1 MLPFDAREP
10 MKTAYRTH
18 TCGELTKKDAGQTVR
33 LAGWVDSS
41 RDHGGL
47 IFIDLRDRYGTTQC
61 VFNPEVAREAHALA
75 EGMHGEDVVQ
85 LEGTVSPRP
94 AAAVNPKIPTGEIE
108 VRVTAAEVLAKS
120 EPPPITVAD
129 DCDAGE
135 DVRLRYRYLDLRRP
149 CMQRNLLVRHEIIQA
164 MRRTLEDERFIEVET
179 PLLTKS
185 TPEGARDFLVPSR
198 INPGR
203 FYALPQS
210 PQLFKQILMVS
221 GFDRY
226 YQIARC
232 LRDEDLR
239 ADRQPEFTQ
248 LDIEMALVEEEDVL
262 GVTERVVAAVVKAAK
277 GIDVATPFPRL
288 TFAEAVRD
296 YGSDKPDRRFEMRLK
311 DVAEVAR
318 ASEFRIFRQAAEAGG
333 HVRGLKVPGGPGPNP
348 KGAGGAGAPGLTR
361 KDIDNLTTFAAD
373 FGAKGLAWM
382 RVEADG
388 LTGPIAK
395 FFKPDQLAAMQKTF
409 AAKEGDLLLFVADQP
424 AVVAASLGALR
435 VHLGHRLGLV
445 PQKELNFCWVTD
457 FPLFEWDVEA
467 KRHVAIHHPFTSP
480 RPEDMDRLESEPLSV
495 RARAYDLV
503 LNGVELGG
511 GSIRIH
517 RPDVQERVFR
527 LLGIG
532 KEEAEEKFG
541 FLLEALRYGAPP
553 HGGIALGLDR
563 FVRLLVGASSI
574 REVIAF
580 PKTQR
585 AQCMMSG
592 APGTVDERQ
601 LRDLHIRLR
610 PEAAKE
616 E

>member
-1 MLPFDAREP
+1 

-18 TCGELTKKDAGQTVR
+18 TCGELTREHAGQTVR

-75 EGMHGEDVVQ
+75 EEMHGQDVVR

-94 AAAVNPKIPTGEIE
+94 AAAVNPKIPTGAIE
-108 VRVTAAEVLAKS
+108 VRVTVAEVLAKS
-120 EPPPITVAD
+120 APPPITVAD

-164 MRRTLEDERFIEVET
+164 MRRTLEGERFIEVET

-248 LDIEMALVEEEDVL
+248 LDIEMAFIAEDDVL
-262 GVTERVVAAVVKAAK
+262 GVTERVVAAVVKAVK
-277 GIDVATPFPRL
+277 GVDLATPFPRL
-288 TFAEAVRD
+288 SFADAMRD
-296 YGSDKPDRRFEMRLK
+296 YGSDKPDRRFEMKLA

-333 HVRGLKVPGGPGPNP
+333 HVRGLKVPGGPG
-348 KGAGGAGAPGLTR
+348 APGLTR
-361 KDIDNLTTFAAD
+361 KDIDTLTAFAAD

-382 RVEADG
+382 RVEAES

-409 AAKEGDLLLFVADQP
+409 AAKEGDLLLFVADAP

-445 PQKELNFCWVTD
+445 PQEELNFCWVTD
-457 FPLFEWDVEA
+457 FPLFEWDVEE

-480 RPEDMDRLESEPLSV
+480 KPEDLDRLESEPLSV

-517 RPDVQERVFR
+517 RPDVQEHVFR